1 MMQICKLVVWILR
14 VGGIKKELTPSRRK
28 PFKKK
33 FYDPLTYRNIKD
45 NTDITIDK
53 TTEITYDMAN
63 GIPNGW
69 NNGTQTSENT
79 YLVVPGTNPPG
90 PGPQP
95 LPDPED
101 NDNVKILNNLNK
113 DPINSAIDAGEV
125 YTPVAFAAD
134 LDEEIDSGVRKNV
147 DGSVTV
153 VKAFTRTK

>member
-1 MMQICKLVVWILR
+1 
-14 VGGIKKELTPSRRK
+14 
-28 PFKKK
+28 
-33 FYDPLTYRNIKD
+33 
-45 NTDITIDK
+45 
-53 TTEITYDMAN
+53 MAN

-134 LDEEIDSGVRKNV
+134 LAEEIDSGVRKNV

>member
-1 MMQICKLVVWILR
+1 M
-14 VGGIKKELTPSRRK
+14 
-28 PFKKK
+28 
-33 FYDPLTYRNIKD
+33 
-45 NTDITIDK
+45 
-53 TTEITYDMAN
+53 
-63 GIPNGW
+63 
-69 NNGTQTSENT
+69 
-79 YLVVPGTNPPG
+79 VVPGTNPPG